1 MKYFQ
6 KMIAIL
12 LMSFSIFSGI
22 YSESLYP
29 RRSIRY
35 NTDAEWA
42 IIGAGPAGIII
53 IGLLLEL
60 GTDPKSIV
68 WVDPEFN
75 VGRLGKYYS
84 TVPGNAKT
92 KTYIE
97 FLQSCQTFQDAH
109 SPAFEKL
116 YKLDQEI
123 EYPLQVIVDPLV
135 DISNYLCTKLQCKKD
150 SLCAL
155 SFSNDVWNI
164 GLKNGNCFTA
174 SHVVLAVG
182 SHPKKLDYDCKNEI
196 PLDLA
201 LDKETLSRQ
210 VSLKDTVAV
219 VGSAQSA
226 ILLLKYLSELPVGRI
241 INFYRNEI
249 EFDGESG
256 LKAATARWARDV
268 LLKTP
273 PVNLLRIFNSCDA
286 LRAWLPICTKIIYA
300 VGYERNDLPTI
311 ANAPNLNFND
321 PNGIL
326 GPRLFGI
333 GIAFPEKY
341 EDENGKTIS
350 RIGLL
355 SFMEYAQEILPSWM
369 ATKKSLAY
377 FARFEELF
385 TIDLL

>member
-1 MKYFQ
+1 MKNIQRIVF
-6 KMIAIL
+6 ILSAIFL
-12 LMSFSIFSGI
+12 TTNTMNSK
-22 YSESLYP
+22 SLYP
-29 RRSIRY
+29 TRTTRY
-35 NTDAEWA
+35 NCDAEWV
-42 IIGAGPAGIII
+42 IVGAGPAGIII
-53 IGLLLEL
+53 IGLLIEL

-84 TVPGNAKT
+84 SVPGNAKT

-97 FLQSCQTFQDAH
+97 FLQSCHVFQEAN
-109 SPAFEKL
+109 SPAFAKL
-116 YKLDQEI
+116 YDLDPEI
-123 EYPLQVIVDPLV
+123 EYPLQVVIDPLA
-135 DISNYLCTKLQCKKD
+135 DISKYLCNKVRCKKD

-155 SFSNDVWNI
+155 NFADDVWHV
-164 GLKNGNCFTA
+164 GTSKECFTGA
-174 SHVVLAVG
+174 HVVLALG
-182 SHPKKLDYDCKNEI
+182 AHPKKLDYDCKSEI

-201 LDKETLSRQ
+201 LDKEVLRQ
-210 VSLKDTVAV
+210 QVTIKDTVAV

-226 ILLLKYLSELPVGRI
+226 ILLLKYLSELQVGRI

-273 PVNLLRIFNSCDA
+273 PANLIRIYNSCDA
-286 LRAWLPICTKIIYA
+286 LKAWLPICTKIIYA
-300 VGYERNDLPTI
+300 VGFERNDVPTI
-311 ANAPNLNFND
+311 TNAPFVNFND

-341 EDENGKTIS
+341 QDENGKNVS

-355 SFMEYAQEILPSWM
+355 AFMEYAQEILPTWM
-369 ATKKSLAY
+369 ATKRSLLDY
-377 FARFEELF
+377 ARFENLF
-385 TIDLL
+385 DINIL

>member
-1 MKYFQ
+1 MKYYKKF
-6 KMIAIL
+6 IL
-12 LMSFSIFSGI
+12 VLLASISTIHFLH
-22 YSESLYP
+22 SESAYP
-29 RRSIRY
+29 KQSVRY
-35 NTDAEWA
+35 NADAEWA
-42 IIGAGPAGIII
+42 IVGAGPAGIII
-53 IGLLLEL
+53 VGLLLEL
-60 GTDPKSIV
+60 GTDPKSII

-75 VGRLGKYYS
+75 VGRLGKYYAS
-84 TVPGNAKT
+84 VPGNAKT

-97 FLQSCQTFQDAH
+97 FLQSCQIFLEAN
-109 SPAFEKL
+109 SPAYEKL
-116 YKLDQEI
+116 FTLDQEV
-123 EYPLQVIVDPLV
+123 EYPLQVIVEPLA
-135 DISNYLCTKLQCKKD
+135 DISKYLCSKVHCKKD
-150 SLCAL
+150 NLCAL
-155 SFSNDVWNI
+155 NFANDVWNV
-164 GLKNGNCFTA
+164 GTSSECFTA
-174 SHVVLAVG
+174 SHVVLATG

-201 LDKETLSRQ
+201 LDKEVLRQQ

-273 PVNLLRIFNSCDA
+273 PANLLRVFNSCDA
-286 LRAWLPICTKIIYA
+286 LKAWLPICTKIIYA
-300 VGYERNDLPTI
+300 VGFERNDLPTI
-311 ANAPNLNFND
+311 ANAPYVNFND

-341 EDENGKTIS
+341 EDENGKIIS

-369 ATKKSLAY
+369 ATKRSLALY
-377 FARFEELF
+377 AQFEELF
-385 TIDLL
+385 DIQML